1 MALRREELS
10 QAMAGGAAGGHGG
23 GVRAGLVECRVG
35 VRVVSKELCQVVV
48 LPGTHCALGRF
59 YGLE

>member
-10 QAMAGGAAGGHGG
+10 QVMEGGAAGGHGG
-23 GVRAGLVECRVG
+23 GVTAGLVECGVG

>member
-10 QAMAGGAAGGHGG
+10 QAMPGAAGGHGG
-23 GVRAGLVECRVG
+23 GVRAGLVECGVG

>member
-10 QAMAGGAAGGHGG
+10 QAMAGGTVGGHGG
-23 GVRAGLVECRVG
+23 GVTAGLVECGVG

>member
-1 MALRREELS
+1 MA
-10 QAMAGGAAGGHGG
+10 GAAGGHGG
-23 GVRAGLVECRVG
+23 GVRAGLVEFG
-35 VRVVSKELCQVVV
+35 VRVKVVSKELCQVVVLPV

>member
-10 QAMAGGAAGGHGG
+10 QAMAGGTAGGHGG
-23 GVRAGLVECRVG
+23 GVTAGLVECGVG